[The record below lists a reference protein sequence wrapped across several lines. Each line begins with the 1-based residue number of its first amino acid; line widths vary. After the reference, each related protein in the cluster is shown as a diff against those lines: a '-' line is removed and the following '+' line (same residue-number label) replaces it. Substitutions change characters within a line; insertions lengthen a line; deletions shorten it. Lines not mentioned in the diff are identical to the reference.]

1 MKLELLILLITALV
15 LLNTYFEGKLISKLK
30 KYEKYYKMVFFAFIG
45 LCIYL
50 YIKKDPRNY
59 KDFVTNSNGYIK
71 YLPIDR
77 NTASIITP
85 IIDFTSS
92 SISKEL
98 NNNYNIYNNS
108 NNSNNPNYPNG
119 RKSVSFSSPSNNNN
133 NLSKQQQ
140 KILYSGNTSTKRSVS
155 ETKKKFV
162 AASQNWQCKQC
173 KKQLPA
179 WFEVDHVIKLEYGG
193 SNNIDNLEAL
203 CRDCHGRKTAC
214 ENL

>member
-1 MKLELLILLITALV
+1 MKLELLILLITVLV
-15 LLNTYFEGKLISKLK
+15 LVNTYFEGKLINKLK
-30 KYEKYYKMVFFAFIG
+30 KYEKYYKMVFFAFVG

-98 NNNYNIYNNS
+98 NNNYNVY

-155 ETKKKFV
+155 ETKKKYV
-162 AASQNWQCKQC
+162 AASQNWHCKQC
-173 KKQLPA
+173 QKQLPA
-179 WFEVDHVIKLEYGG
+179 WFEVDHKIRLEHGG
-193 SNNIDNLEAL
+193 SNHVDNLVAL
-203 CRDCHGRKTAC
+203 CRECHGCKTAM

>member
-1 MKLELLILLITALV
+1 MKLELLILLITVLV
-15 LLNTYFEGKLISKLK
+15 LVNTYFEGKLLSKLK
-30 KYEKYYKMVFFAFIG
+30 KYEKYYKMVFFAFVG

-50 YIKKDPRNY
+50 YIKKDPNNY

-98 NNNYNIYNNS
+98 NNNYNVY
-108 NNSNNPNYPNG
+108 NYPNN
-119 RKSVSFSSPSNNNN
+119 RKSVTFSNQNQNQN
-133 NLSKQQQ
+133 HNHNLSKQQQ

-155 ETKKKFV
+155 ETKKKYV
-162 AASQNWQCKQC
+162 ASSQNWHCKHC

-179 WFEVDHVIKLEYGG
+179 WFEVDHVVRLEYGG
-193 SNNIDNLEAL
+193 GNGVENLVAL
-203 CRDCHGRKTAC
+203 CTECHGRKTAM
-214 ENL
+214 ENM

>member
-1 MKLELLILLITALV
+1 MKLELLILLITVLV
-15 LLNTYFEGKLISKLK
+15 LVNTYFEGKLLSKLK
-30 KYEKYYKMVFFAFIG
+30 KYEKYYKMVFFAFVG

-50 YIKKDPRNY
+50 YIKKDPNNY

-98 NNNYNIYNNS
+98 NNNYNIYNN
-108 NNSNNPNYPNG
+108 PNI
-119 RKSVSFSSPSNNNN
+119 RKSVTFSNH

-155 ETKKKFV
+155 ETKKKYV
-162 AASQNWQCKQC
+162 ASSQNWHCKHC

-193 SNNIDNLEAL
+193 SNAIDNLEAL

>member
-1 MKLELLILLITALV
+1 MKLELLILLITVLV
-15 LLNTYFEGKLISKLK
+15 LVNTYFEGKLLRKLK
-30 KYEKYYKMVFFAFIG
+30 KYEKYYKMVFFAFVG

-50 YIKKDPRNY
+50 YIKKDPNNY

-98 NNNYNIYNNS
+98 NNNINVY
-108 NNSNNPNYPNG
+108 NNPNI
-119 RKSVSFSSPSNNNN
+119 RKSVTFSNPNPNH

-155 ETKKKFV
+155 ETKKKYV
-162 AASQNWQCKQC
+162 AASHNWHCKQC
-173 KKQLPA
+173 QKQLPA

-193 SNNIDNLEAL
+193 SNAIDNLEAL

>member
-1 MKLELLILLITALV
+1 MKLELLILLITVLV
-15 LLNTYFEGKLISKLK
+15 LVNTYFEGKLLRKLK
-30 KYEKYYKMVFFAFIG
+30 KYEKYYKMVFFAFVG

-50 YIKKDPRNY
+50 YIKKDPNNY

-98 NNNYNIYNNS
+98 NNNINVY
-108 NNSNNPNYPNG
+108 NNPNI
-119 RKSVSFSSPSNNNN
+119 RKSVTFSNPNHNH

-155 ETKKKFV
+155 ETKKKYV
-162 AASQNWQCKQC
+162 AASQNWHCKQC
-173 KKQLPA
+173 QKQLPA

-193 SNNIDNLEAL
+193 SNAIDNLEAL

>member
-1 MKLELLILLITALV
+1 MLILLITALV

-98 NNNYNIYNNS
+98 NNNYNIYNNP
-108 NNSNNPNYPNG
+108 NNPNN
-119 RKSVSFSSPSNNNN
+119 RKSVSFSNPSSNTM

-155 ETKKKFV
+155 ETKKKYV
-162 AASQNWQCKQC
+162 AASQNWHCKQC
-173 KKQLPA
+173 QKQLPA

>member
-30 KYEKYYKMVFFAFIG
+30 RYEKYYKMVFFAFIG

-98 NNNYNIYNNS
+98 NNNYNIYNNP
-108 NNSNNPNYPNG
+108 NNPNN
-119 RKSVSFSSPSNNNN
+119 RKSVSFSNPSSNTM

-155 ETKKKFV
+155 ETKKKYV
-162 AASQNWQCKQC
+162 AASQNWHCKQC
-173 KKQLPA
+173 QKQLPA

-203 CRDCHGRKTAC
+203 CRDCHGRKTAF

>member
-30 KYEKYYKMVFFAFIG
+30 RYEKYYKMVFFAFIG

-98 NNNYNIYNNS
+98 NNNYNIYNNP
-108 NNSNNPNYPNG
+108 NN
-119 RKSVSFSSPSNNNN
+119 RKSVSFSNPSSNTM

-155 ETKKKFV
+155 ETKKKYV
-162 AASQNWQCKQC
+162 AASQNWHCKQC
-173 KKQLPA
+173 QKQLPA

>member
-1 MKLELLILLITALV
+1 MKLELLILFITALV
-15 LLNTYFEGKLISKLK
+15 LFNTYFEGKLINKLK
-30 KYEKYYKMVFFAFIG
+30 QYEKYYKMAFFAFIG
-45 LCIYL
+45 LCVYL
-50 YIKKDPRNY
+50 YIKKDTNNY
-59 KDFVTNSNGYIK
+59 RDLVTNSNGYIK

-77 NTASIITP
+77 NTASIISP
-85 IIDFTSS
+85 IIDFTSN

-98 NNNYNIYNNS
+98 NNNYNIYNS
-108 NNSNNPNYPNG
+108 PNIQ
-119 RKSVSFSSPSNNNN
+119 KSVSFSSNNH

-162 AASQNWQCKQC
+162 AASQNWHCKQC
-173 KKQLPA
+173 RKQLPA

>member
-1 MKLELLILLITALV
+1 MKLELLILLITVLV
-15 LLNTYFEGKLISKLK
+15 LVNTYFEGKLLSKLK
-30 KYEKYYKMVFFAFIG
+30 KYEKYYKMVFFAFVG

-50 YIKKDPRNY
+50 YIKKDPNNY

-85 IIDFTSS
+85 IIDFTST

-98 NNNYNIYNNS
+98 NNNYNIYNN
-108 NNSNNPNYPNG
+108 PNI
-119 RKSVSFSSPSNNNN
+119 RKSVTFSNQNHNHN
-133 NLSKQQQ
+133 HNHNLSKQQQ

-155 ETKKKFV
+155 ETKKKYV
-162 AASQNWQCKQC
+162 ASSQNWHCKHCQ
-173 KKQLPA
+173 KQLPA
-179 WFEVDHVIKLEYGG
+179 WFEVDHVKKLEYGG

-203 CRDCHGRKTAC
+203 CRDCHGKKTAF

>member
-1 MKLELLILLITALV
+1 MKLELLILLITVLV
-15 LLNTYFEGKLISKLK
+15 LVNTYFEGKLLSKLK
-30 KYEKYYKMVFFAFIG
+30 KYEKYYKMVFFAFVG

-50 YIKKDPRNY
+50 YIKKDPNNY

-98 NNNYNIYNNS
+98 NNNYNIYNN
-108 NNSNNPNYPNG
+108 PNI
-119 RKSVSFSSPSNNNN
+119 RKSVTFSNQNH

-155 ETKKKFV
+155 ETKKKYV
-162 AASQNWQCKQC
+162 ASSQNWHCKHC

-193 SNNIDNLEAL
+193 SNAIDNLEAL